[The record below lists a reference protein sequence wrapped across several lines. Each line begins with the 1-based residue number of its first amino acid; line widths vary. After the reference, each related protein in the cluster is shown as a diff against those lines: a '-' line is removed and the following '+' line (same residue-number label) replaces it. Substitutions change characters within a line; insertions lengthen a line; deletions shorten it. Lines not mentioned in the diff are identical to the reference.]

1 MGGKVEFIMMNK
13 LIDKVG
19 NVIQK
24 IIWILLV
31 GVMGLLAILNILGTT
46 RIDTKL
52 NGYHEYANYNIEIIF
67 IVLSYLVLFFVVIF
81 IIDQRIGIEKIKT
94 SKIMKIALIYVVAV
108 GVFYILITRGKP
120 INDQFIVQSEAAKF
134 LQGDYQALK
143 KGGYLASYPQQLG
156 IISIFQ
162 IIYGIFGKE
171 NYTVIML
178 INVLCVAGIFYF
190 LYKILTK
197 MTDKVKIHNLYWIMV
212 FGAFPIIFYSF
223 FVYGTI
229 IGLLFAL
236 IGFYYLLKFKDK
248 PKVHYYIITFI
259 SLALSAI
266 CKSNYLICVIAA
278 VLVLL
283 FYAIR
288 EKKGVFILLSLVLA
302 LSLMAP
308 KAINLYY
315 EKKSG
320 IEVQSGVPATCFIAM
335 GLQKGD
341 KKSACGADGWYNGYN
356 LGTYNGAGGDSEKAD
371 RIAKENI
378 NKRVAEF
385 KKSPIEFLSFAKN
398 KITTQYCEPTFQVF
412 WMAGVTNNHDEWS
425 GVAKQVHTGFINVL
439 LQIIMKIYLVLIWL
453 GNLIYLIARRKK
465 LTIWNMMIP
474 IAVLGGF
481 VFHFLWEGKALYI
494 MPYYAI
500 SFVAGV
506 QGVYFLYEKIKTVIK
521 KETNREKSEV
531 CNGKDKTNL

>member
-212 FGAFPIIFYSF
+212 FGAFPIIFTAF
-223 FVYGTI
+223 
-229 IGLLFAL
+229 LFM
-236 IGFYYLLKFKDK
+236 
-248 PKVHYYIITFI
+248 
-259 SLALSAI
+259 
-266 CKSNYLICVIAA
+266 
-278 VLVLL
+278 
-283 FYAIR
+283 
-288 EKKGVFILLSLVLA
+288 E
-302 LSLMAP
+302 
-308 KAINLYY
+308 
-315 EKKSG
+315 
-320 IEVQSGVPATCFIAM
+320 Q
-335 GLQKGD
+335 
-341 KKSACGADGWYNGYN
+341 
-356 LGTYNGAGGDSEKAD
+356 
-371 RIAKENI
+371 
-378 NKRVAEF
+378 
-385 KKSPIEFLSFAKN
+385 
-398 KITTQYCEPTFQVF
+398 
-412 WMAGVTNNHDEWS
+412 
-425 GVAKQVHTGFINVL
+425 
-439 LQIIMKIYLVLIWL
+439 
-453 GNLIYLIARRKK
+453 
-465 LTIWNMMIP
+465 
-474 IAVLGGF
+474 
-481 VFHFLWEGKALYI
+481 
-494 MPYYAI
+494 
-500 SFVAGV
+500 
-506 QGVYFLYEKIKTVIK
+506 
-521 KETNREKSEV
+521 
-531 CNGKDKTNL
+531 